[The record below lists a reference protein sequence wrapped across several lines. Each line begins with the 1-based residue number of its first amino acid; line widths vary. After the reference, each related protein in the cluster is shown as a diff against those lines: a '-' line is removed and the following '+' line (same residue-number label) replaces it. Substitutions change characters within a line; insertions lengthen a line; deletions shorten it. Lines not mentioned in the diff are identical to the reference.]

1 MEENDAKP
9 EGLAELEQLA
19 AEQHPGVISMSIDSS
34 TGETHE
40 DSGKPDEGAALEQLA
55 ADEPDADEALA
66 ALAADDVDA
75 APAPEVGDPC
85 PVTHATGERCLRLV
99 PGHKRHFGGNIG
111 WWD

>member
-1 MEENDAKP
+1 VNVGENDAKP
-9 EGLAELEQLA
+9 EGLSELEQLA
-19 AEQHPGVISMSIDSS
+19 AEQHPGISIAIDPS
-34 TGETHE
+34 GEMH
-40 DSGKPDEGAALEQLA
+40 DDGKPDEGAALEQLA

-75 APAPEVGDPC
+75 APAPEVGDLC
-85 PVTHATGERCLRLV
+85 PVTHATGEKCLRLV